1 MKDFKIDEEDKMK
14 TGFRVPEG
22 YFDVFTER
30 MMTQIAE
37 QPEPKVLP
45 LYRHMPVW
53 FSAAAAFILLLGAG
67 WFFMLNNQ
75 KTAQPDDVTIENYL
89 VYNSNVSTYDL
100 TQQLNEQDIKQL
112 ESSLTINDDA
122 VEDYLLDE
130 NIYE

>member
-1 MKDFKIDEEDKMK
+1 MKDFKIHEEDKMK
-14 TGFRVPEG
+14 TGFRVPDG

-30 MMTQIAE
+30 MMAQVAE
-37 QPEPKVLP
+37 QPEPKVIP
-45 LYRHMPVW
+45 LYRRMPVW

-67 WFFMLNNQ
+67 WFFNNQ
-75 KTAQPDDVTIENYL
+75 KTAQPDAATIESYL
-89 VYNSNVSTYDL
+89 VYNSNVSTYEL

-112 ESSLTINDDA
+112 EASLTLNDAA

>member
-1 MKDFKIDEEDKMK
+1 MKDFKIHEEDKMK

-30 MMTQIAE
+30 MMAQVAE
-37 QPEPKVLP
+37 LPEPKVLP
-45 LYRHMPVW
+45 LYRRMPVW

-75 KTAQPDDVTIENYL
+75 KAAQPDAATIENYL
-89 VYNSNVSTYDL
+89 VYNSNISTYEL

-112 ESSLTINDDA
+112 EASLTINDDA